1 MSTQDAAPVGFGTPS
16 SDLSHGIPR
25 AGGPLASRARRR
37 RAGALS
43 LAVLGVVVAP
53 LLAGCGAIGSR
64 DESGGVGGDPG
75 VVGEAPPLADGGG
88 SDGEDAG
95 GDAPAEDRE
104 LVITGSL
111 YVTVEDPLD
120 AADEAARIVER
131 AGGRVDGRRE
141 SAPRDSGT
149 GGSGD
154 GSNGAEF
161 APEYSYD
168 GYGGYFSFGA
178 GGGAVLELRIPSARL
193 TETLD
198 ELAALGEREE
208 LVLSSDDVTF
218 ERRDLTAR
226 ISALESSV
234 TRLLALQDAAADLND
249 LIALESAISDRQA
262 ELESLQAQERYY
274 EDQISLS
281 TITLTLGSED
291 VAPVD
296 EPDSFWTGLTT
307 GWDALLAFVGGAL
320 VVAGVLL
327 PWLIVLG
334 LLALVAWAVLRGARA
349 RRARSTAGSE
359 PTGCAQPGSAQ
370 PGGAQ
375 PGGASATS
383 PAGTAPGGTASS
395 TVSGSDE

>member
-1 MSTQDAAPVGFGTPS
+1 M
-16 SDLSHGIPR
+16 
-25 AGGPLASRARRR
+25 
-37 RAGALS
+37 LS
-43 LAVLGVVVAP
+43 LTVIATVAAP
-53 LLAGCGAIGSR
+53 LLAGCGAIGAR
-64 DESGGVGGDPG
+64 DESNGSGGEPG
-75 VVGEAPPLADGGG
+75 VVGEAPVQDGGDLG
-88 SDGEDAG
+88 DGESG
-95 GDAPAEDRE
+95 GDGSGDGDSPTQARE

-111 YVTVEDPLD
+111 YVTVEDPLE

-141 SAPRDSGT
+141 WAPRD
-149 GGSGD
+149 GGSDGGSD
-154 GSNGAEF
+154 GSAVDGSGGAG
-161 APEYSYD
+161 YSYD
-168 GYGGYFSFGA
+168 DYGGGYFSFGA

-198 ELAALGEREE
+198 ELEALGEREE

-262 ELESLQAQERYY
+262 QLESLQAQERYY
-274 EDQISLS
+274 EDQVSLS

-307 GWDALLAFVGGAL
+307 GWDALLAFLGGAL
-320 VVAGVLL
+320 VVVGVLL
-327 PWLIVLG
+327 PWLIALG
-334 LLALVAWAVLRGARA
+334 LLALVAWAVLQRART
-349 RRARSTAGSE
+349 RRAR
-359 PTGCAQPGSAQ
+359 PTGEVRPT
-370 PGGAQ
+370 GGAQ
-375 PGGASATS
+375 PVSASATS

-395 TVSGSDE
+395 TVAGSDE

>member
-1 MSTQDAAPVGFGTPS
+1 MVEHPS
-16 SDLSHGIPR
+16 RLR
-25 AGGPLASRARRR
+25 RRSRAV
-37 RAGALS
+37 LS
-43 LAVLGVVVAP
+43 LAALAVLAAP
-53 LLAGCGAIGSR
+53 LLAGCGAIGAR
-64 DESGGVGGDPG
+64 DESSGSGGEPG
-75 VVGEAPPLADGGG
+75 VVGEAPVQDGGDLG
-88 SDGEDAG
+88 GGESGDGDT
-95 GDAPAEDRE
+95 PAEDRE

-111 YVTVEDPLD
+111 YVTVDDPLE

-141 SAPRDSGT
+141 SAPRES
-149 GGSGD
+149 GSGD
-154 GSNGAEF
+154 GTSSGGGAEY
-161 APEYSYD
+161 APDYSVDEYGG
-168 GYGGYFSFGA
+168 GYGGYFSFGN
-178 GGGAVLELRIPSARL
+178 GGGAILELRIPSARL
-193 TETLD
+193 TETID
-198 ELAALGEREE
+198 ELEALGEREE

-234 TRLLALQDAAADLND
+234 ARLLALQDAAADLDD

-274 EDQISLS
+274 EDQVSLS

-307 GWDALLAFVGGAL
+307 GWDALLAFLGGVL

-334 LLALVAWAVLRGARA
+334 VLALVSWAAF
-349 RRARSTAGSE
+349 RRARTRRAE
-359 PTGCAQPGSAQ
+359 RK
-370 PGGAQ
+370 GGAQ
-375 PGGASATS
+375 PVSAN
-383 PAGTAPGGTASS
+383 A
-395 TVSGSDE
+395 GSDE

>member
-1 MSTQDAAPVGFGTPS
+1 M
-16 SDLSHGIPR
+16 
-25 AGGPLASRARRR
+25 
-37 RAGALS
+37 LS
-43 LAVLGVVVAP
+43 LAVIATVAAP
-53 LLAGCGAIGSR
+53 ILAGCGAIGAR
-64 DESGGVGGDPG
+64 DESSGSGGEPG
-75 VVGEAPPLADGGG
+75 VIGEAPVQDGGDFG
-88 SDGEDAG
+88 GGGESG
-95 GDAPAEDRE
+95 GDGSGDGDSPGEARE

-111 YVTVEDPLD
+111 YVTVEDPLE

-141 SAPRDSGT
+141 SAPRD
-149 GGSGD
+149 GGSDGSGGD
-154 GSNGAEF
+154 GSNGAEY

-168 GYGGYFSFGA
+168 DYGGGYYSFGS

-198 ELAALGEREE
+198 ELESLGEREE

-262 ELESLQAQERYY
+262 QLESLQAQERYY
-274 EDQISLS
+274 EDQVSLS

-307 GWDALLAFVGGAL
+307 GWDALLAFLGGVL
-320 VVAGVLL
+320 VVVGVLL
-327 PWLIVLG
+327 PWLLVLG
-334 LLALVAWAVLRGARA
+334 LLALVAWAVVRRARA
-349 RRARSTAGSE
+349 RRVASTSD
-359 PTGCAQPGSAQ
+359 AQPVS
-370 PGGAQ
+370 
-375 PGGASATS
+375 ASA
-383 PAGTAPGGTASS
+383 
-395 TVSGSDE
+395 GSDE

>member
-1 MSTQDAAPVGFGTPS
+1 MSGG
-16 SDLSHGIPR
+16 LGPR
-25 AGGPLASRARRR
+25 VAFARTARVRRR
-37 RAGALS
+37 SPLLS
-43 LAVLGVVVAP
+43 LAVIATVAAP
-53 LLAGCGAIGSR
+53 LLAGCGAIGAR
-64 DESGGVGGDPG
+64 DESSGADGEPG
-75 VVGEAPPLADGGG
+75 VVGEAPVQDGGDLG
-88 SDGEDAG
+88 GGGESG
-95 GDAPAEDRE
+95 GDGSGDGDSPAEARE

-111 YVTVEDPLD
+111 YVTVEDPLE

-131 AGGRVDGRRE
+131 EGGRVDGRRE
-141 SAPRDSGT
+141 SAPRDSGSDGSSG
-149 GGSGD
+149 GGSGGD
-154 GSNGAEF
+154 GSSGAEY

-168 GYGGYFSFGA
+168 DYGGGYYSFGS

-198 ELAALGEREE
+198 ELEALGEREE

-262 ELESLQAQERYY
+262 QLESLQAQERYY
-274 EDQISLS
+274 EDQVSLS

-291 VAPVD
+291 VAPID

-307 GWDALLAFVGGAL
+307 GWDALLAFLGGAL
-320 VVAGVLL
+320 VVVGVLL
-327 PWLIVLG
+327 PWLLVLG
-334 LLALVAWAVLRGARA
+334 LLALVAWAVLRRART
-349 RRARSTAGSE
+349 RRARPTSDVR
-359 PTGCAQPGSAQ
+359 PTGDAQPVS
-370 PGGAQ
+370 
-375 PGGASATS
+375 ASATS